1 MSCLVLG
8 GTGLLGNHFVTI
20 LKKKKIRV
28 FKHGNSK
35 PSEFNFELSDEKSL
49 TKILKKYKPKIII
62 NCAALTNV
70 DLCNE
75 NFGLA
80 YRNNALSV
88 RYLIK
93 SIKSAKIRPHLTY
106 ISTDQV
112 YNNQSKTGSNK
123 ESDFIIS
130 NNYGK
135 SKFFGE
141 VEMKNYSKSL
151 IIRTNFFGESKLSY
165 RKSFS
170 DWLILNAQKRNK
182 IFLAK
187 NIFFNPIHLNYLTE
201 LVLELI
207 NKNCTGIFNVG
218 SKDCISKYE
227 FAKLIFRR
235 KKIKN
240 KCLHS
245 YVNSIAKNKRPNGTF
260 MNIEKLQNKLN
271 IKIPNL
277 KDSINQLS

>member
-28 FKHGNSK
+28 FKHGKSK
-35 PSEFNFELSDEKSL
+35 PSEFNFELSDKKKL
-49 TKILKKYKPKIII
+49 VKILKKYKPKTII

-75 NFGLA
+75 NFGMA
-80 YRNNALSV
+80 YKNNVLSV
-88 RYLIK
+88 RSLID
-93 SIKSAKIRPHLTY
+93 SIKTSKINPHLTY

-112 YNNQSKTGSNK
+112 YNNRSITRPSK
-123 ESDFIIS
+123 ESDFTIS

-141 VEMKNYSKSL
+141 IEMKNYNKSL
-151 IIRTNFFGESKLSY
+151 IIRTNFFGESKLKY

-170 DWLILNAQKRNK
+170 DWLIINAQKKNK

-207 NKNCTGIFNVG
+207 KKNYTGVFNVG

-227 FAKLIFRR
+227 FAKLILQ
-235 KKIKN
+235 KKGMISKYLN
-240 KCLHS
+240 G
-245 YVNSIAKNKRPNGTF
+245 YVNSIEKNKRPNGTF
-260 MNIEKLQNKLN
+260 MDIKKLKNKLN
-271 IKIPNL
+271 IKMPSL
-277 KDSINQLS
+277 RDSINRL

>member
-1 MSCLVLG
+1 
-8 GTGLLGNHFVTI
+8 
-20 LKKKKIRV
+20 
-28 FKHGNSK
+28 
-35 PSEFNFELSDEKSL
+35 
-49 TKILKKYKPKIII
+49 
-62 NCAALTNV
+62 
-70 DLCNE
+70 
-75 NFGLA
+75 
-80 YRNNALSV
+80 
-88 RYLIK
+88 
-93 SIKSAKIRPHLTY
+93 
-106 ISTDQV
+106 
-112 YNNQSKTGSNK
+112 
-123 ESDFIIS
+123 
-130 NNYGK
+130 
-135 SKFFGE
+135 
-141 VEMKNYSKSL
+141 MKNYSKSL

-170 DWLILNAQKRNK
+170 DWLILNAQKRKK

-207 NKNCTGIFNVG
+207 KKNCTGIFNVG

-260 MNIEKLQNKLN
+260 MNIEKLQNKLD

-277 KDSINQLS
+277 KDSINQLL

>member
-1 MSCLVLG
+1 MFNNKNLLITG
-8 GTGLLGNHFVTI
+8 GTGSFGTSFCNH
-20 LKKKKIRV
+20 L
-28 FKHGNSK
+28 
-35 PSEFNFELSDEKSL
+35 
-49 TKILKKYKPKIII
+49 LKKYKPKIII

-75 NFGLA
+75 DFGLA
-80 YRNNALSV
+80 YKNNVLSV
-88 RYLIK
+88 RSLIE
-93 SIKSAKIRPHLTY
+93 SIKSAKINPHLTY

-112 YNNQSKTGSNK
+112 YNNQSKTSSSK

-141 VEMKNYSKSL
+141 IEMKNYDKSL

-170 DWLILNAQKRNK
+170 DWLIINAKKNNN

-187 NIFFNPIHLNYLTE
+187 NIFFNPIHLDYLTE
-201 LVLELI
+201 MVLELI
-207 NKNCTGIFNVG
+207 KKNCTGIFNVG

-227 FAKLIFRR
+227 FAKLIFQR
-235 KKIKN
+235 KRIKS
-240 KCLHS
+240 KCL
-245 YVNSIAKNKRPNGTF
+245 YGYINSIEKNKRPNGTF
-260 MNIEKLQNKLN
+260 MKIEKLQNKLN

-277 KDSINQLS
+277 KDSINHLS